1 MSALLSVEKVTWR
14 GVLGTILGWVVRLWV
29 RTLFVVI
36 EGEPP
41 SRGVSAFLHGQQ
53 MALLSARRPTGAAVL
68 VSRSRDGEIQ
78 AAAMSVLGF
87 RVVRGSSTK
96 GGARGLV
103 RLLRLAR
110 AGFEVALAVDG
121 PRGPVSVPK
130 PGAGLLAARAKVPL
144 IAVASASR
152 RRDRPPPFLGF
163 FRDSIAVLAC
173 CRRIRDAC
181 SGGTGSRRARR
192 ARVGSGFGAGAGRAT
207 GCRSWQGVRNGKR
220 RTTMS
225 KRIAMIDGVVHPLER
240 ATVSVLDRG
249 FLYGD
254 AVFETIRTYGGHL
267 HALDEHLDRLER
279 STALVYIELPV
290 SRGML
295 AEEIDRAVREAGNEE
310 SYVRVMIT
318 PRIGRAGARSRARG
332 AGPSRDPGDAAR
344 AADAGTL
351 RIWNFRDHAR
361 DPSCRGRHAGGRRE
375 NRELP
380 RERARHS

>member
-152 RRDRPPPFLGF
+152 RKIVLRRSWDSFEIPLPFSRVAVVFGTP
-163 FRDSIAVLAC
+163 VLAAPGADG
-173 CRRIRDAC
+173 RDALA
-181 SGGTGSRRARR
+181 SALVSARARAEQLVAVR
-192 ARVGSGFGAGAGRAT
+192 GKAYEMENEGPP
-207 GCRSWQGVRNGKR
+207 CRS
-220 RTTMS
+220 
-225 KRIAMIDGVVHPLER
+225 E
-240 ATVSVLDRG
+240 
-249 FLYGD
+249 
-254 AVFETIRTYGGHL
+254 
-267 HALDEHLDRLER
+267 
-279 STALVYIELPV
+279 
-290 SRGML
+290 SR
-295 AEEIDRAVREAGNEE
+295 
-310 SYVRVMIT
+310 
-318 PRIGRAGARSRARG
+318 
-332 AGPSRDPGDAAR
+332 
-344 AADAGTL
+344 
-351 RIWNFRDHAR
+351 
-361 DPSCRGRHAGGRRE
+361 
-375 NRELP
+375 
-380 RERARHS
+380 